1 MRFCLGLTLPIERF
15 VWQRF
20 QLVCLEAVHLD
31 LLSRRIVQLGIVHL
45 DWLSRRIVQIGI
57 VQIGIVHLE
66 WLSRLLLQLGAD
78 CKLKK
83 TLQTVTRLKRLETVP
98 AETTF
103 LF

>member
-31 LLSRRIVQLGIVHL
+31 WLSRRIVQLGIVHL
-45 DWLSRRIVQIGI
+45 DWLSRRI